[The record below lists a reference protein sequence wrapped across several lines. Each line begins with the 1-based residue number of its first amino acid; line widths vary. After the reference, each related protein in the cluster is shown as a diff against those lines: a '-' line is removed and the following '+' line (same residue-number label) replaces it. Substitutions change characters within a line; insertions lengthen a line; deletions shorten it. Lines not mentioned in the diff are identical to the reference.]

1 MDMGNSAFWFLLVW
15 VLPMTVVI
23 LLIARMYQFI
33 MPYIQSRGAGGSNTN
48 RGDRNMSQSVVGSVM
63 DFSKLMFFVLAIPF
77 ILYFLYFIATMD
89 IFNGYH
95 TEIWTWALNTGIPMA
110 IYIILLYGIMMQFAI
125 LYVNWQKANRR

>member
-1 MDMGNSAFWFLLVW
+1 MDMGDSAFWFLLVW
-15 VLPMTVVI
+15 VLPLIVVV

-33 MPYIQSRGAGGSNTN
+33 MPYIRSRNANPGGKSS
-48 RGDRNMSQSVVGSVM
+48 MSQSVVGSVM

-77 ILYFLYFIATMD
+77 ILYFIYFLSSFD

-95 TEIWTWALNTGIPMA
+95 TELWTYTLNTLIPMA
-110 IYIILLYGIMMQFAI
+110 IYIILLYGILMQFAI